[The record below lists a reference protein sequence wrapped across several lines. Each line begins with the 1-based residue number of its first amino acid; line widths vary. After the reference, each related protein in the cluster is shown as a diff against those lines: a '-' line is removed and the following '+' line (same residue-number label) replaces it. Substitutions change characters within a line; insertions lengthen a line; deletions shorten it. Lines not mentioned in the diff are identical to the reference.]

1 MDIKALIEQIENT
14 DWLSQAEHILAISQ
28 LQIEWDWLPSS
39 RDQSDPFEGTYPTKP
54 DEQIYDK
61 EAEKMVYKAALRS
74 LRSVGKAHPK
84 LVDGPHKYTEA
95 MKGSALFACKH
106 AAKEVL
112 SNQPGKWVAILA
124 LYNSGVWPCGITQT
138 GELVIL

>member
-1 MDIKALIEQIENT
+1 MNIEALIEQIENT
-14 DWLSQAEHILAISQ
+14 NWLSQAEHILEIFQ

-39 RDQSDPFEGTYPTKP
+39 RDQPDPFEGTYLAKS
-54 DEQIYDK
+54 DEQLYDK

-74 LRSVGKAHPK
+74 LQSVGKIHPK
-84 LVDGPHKYTEA
+84 LVDGPHNYTES

-112 SNQPGKWVAILA
+112 SNQPGKWIAILA
-124 LYNSGVWPCGITQT
+124 LYNNGVWPCGITQT

>member
-1 MDIKALIEQIENT
+1 MNIEALIEQIENT
-14 DWLSQAEHILAISQ
+14 NWLSQAEHILEIFQ

-39 RDQSDPFEGTYPTKP
+39 RDQPDPFEGTYLAKP
-54 DEQIYDK
+54 DEQLYDK

-74 LRSVGKAHPK
+74 LRSVGKIHPK
-84 LVDGPHKYTEA
+84 LVDGPHNYTGS

-124 LYNSGVWPCGITQT
+124 LYNNGVWPCGITQT